1 MFNQNTVCLGDD
13 SELISSLCYNAS
25 ELVGYVSVKS
35 ARDGW
40 QVLDTGGSNS
50 VRSVRLIRKV

>member
-1 MFNQNTVCLGDD
+1 VCLGDD